1 MNSINLNG
9 SSAVQTSFR
18 EPAELQVQTRPDVVP
33 LSSVS
38 VKTATLLSGGKTTE
52 PPAKEKNIEQTKA
65 MVDELNAYM
74 DDLQTNLGF
83 SIHEELGNQ
92 VVVEIKNRQTDE
104 LVRQIP
110 SEALQKIKEK
120 MIELTGLFFDEHA

>member
-9 SSAVQTSFR
+9 SSAVKTAFR
-18 EPAELQVQTRPDVVP
+18 DSAELQAQTRPDVVP

-38 VKTATLLSGGKTTE
+38 VKTATLLFGEK
-52 PPAKEKNIEQTKA
+52 PAEQPEKEKTIEQTKA
-65 MVDELNAYM
+65 IVDELNAYM

-83 SIHEELGNQ
+83 SINQELGNQ

-110 SEALQKIKEK
+110 SEALLKIKEK